1 MSELNHNELC
11 LIADKFLKRNGFGVV
26 FHDRYQACI
35 GTGEKPDAIGFRNN
49 VSLLIECKTSRSDFL
64 ADKKKT
70 FRINPNL
77 GMGDWRFYLCP
88 PDLIKIDDLP
98 IGWGL
103 LYACGNRVRKIHGF
117 PTNVTLITDKP
128 FNSNKQAECDFLY
141 GALRR
146 MVIRGHFDDIYTK
159 YNANE

>member
-1 MSELNHNELC
+1 MLNISSE
-11 LIADKFLKRNGFGVV
+11 R
-26 FHDRYQACI
+26 
-35 GTGEKPDAIGFRNN
+35 
-49 VSLLIECKTSRSDFL
+49 IEFESV
-64 ADKKKT
+64 
-70 FRINPNL
+70 
-77 GMGDWRFYLCP
+77 M
-88 PDLIKIDDLP
+88 
-98 IGWGL
+98 
-103 LYACGNRVRKIHGF
+103 RKNGF